1 MKSPIACL
9 AAVAAGLLASCGTV
23 DLNSLIATID
33 DNGTLATLR
42 TCAPSSG
49 LVAAAEANAIPARAP
64 TIFGMLPDPLQNDA
78 VVRAAFWQS
87 QNVTLKAAA
96 VAAPSFTS
104 AAAPTGLTPG
114 TPPPMASLTPSD
126 FYKFGSLVAE
136 YVLRQPNVRSGM
148 SDAFAQTVSQ
158 YYLAYYA
165 GKFTTYFGASYA
177 QPTVSMTIGDNEI
190 TQAAMVFV
198 ELLFDQ
204 ILSSQVWSSTTTDG
218 DGKKTT
224 MYYPGGT
231 TKKPTVA
238 TLDPRILV
246 SIPTSDKCTMTVA
259 KATLINYV
267 AQEFA
272 TAASANS
279 ALTIKSVGGVEIGL
293 GILGKLSIGD
303 NNTLSNLA
311 KNVASEVVLRL
322 TAQLAYTVLK
332 PYYVDDMV
340 PAPGVAMAKVASGA
354 PPPAPT
360 KLQNLRALFISP
372 NPH

>member
-1 MKSPIACL
+1 
-9 AAVAAGLLASCGTV
+9 
-23 DLNSLIATID
+23 
-33 DNGTLATLR
+33 
-42 TCAPSSG
+42 
-49 LVAAAEANAIPARAP
+49 
-64 TIFGMLPDPLQNDA
+64 
-78 VVRAAFWQS
+78 
-87 QNVTLKAAA
+87 
-96 VAAPSFTS
+96 
-104 AAAPTGLTPG
+104 
-114 TPPPMASLTPSD
+114 
-126 FYKFGSLVAE
+126 
-136 YVLRQPNVRSGM
+136 
-148 SDAFAQTVSQ
+148 
-158 YYLAYYA
+158 
-165 GKFTTYFGASYA
+165 
-177 QPTVSMTIGDNEI
+177 
-190 TQAAMVFV
+190 
-198 ELLFDQ
+198 
-204 ILSSQVWSSTTTDG
+204 
-218 DGKKTT
+218 

-238 TLDPRILV
+238 TLDPLILV
-246 SIPTSDKCTMTVA
+246 SIPTPDKCTMTVA

-303 NNTLSNLA
+303 NNTLRNLA

-340 PAPGVAMAKVASGA
+340 PAPGVAMARVASGA

>member
-198 ELLFDQ
+198 
-204 ILSSQVWSSTTTDG
+204 
-218 DGKKTT
+218 
-224 MYYPGGT
+224 
-231 TKKPTVA
+231 
-238 TLDPRILV
+238 
-246 SIPTSDKCTMTVA
+246 
-259 KATLINYV
+259 
-267 AQEFA
+267 
-272 TAASANS
+272 
-279 ALTIKSVGGVEIGL
+279 
-293 GILGKLSIGD
+293 
-303 NNTLSNLA
+303 
-311 KNVASEVVLRL
+311 
-322 TAQLAYTVLK
+322 
-332 PYYVDDMV
+332 
-340 PAPGVAMAKVASGA
+340 
-354 PPPAPT
+354 
-360 KLQNLRALFISP
+360 
-372 NPH
+372 